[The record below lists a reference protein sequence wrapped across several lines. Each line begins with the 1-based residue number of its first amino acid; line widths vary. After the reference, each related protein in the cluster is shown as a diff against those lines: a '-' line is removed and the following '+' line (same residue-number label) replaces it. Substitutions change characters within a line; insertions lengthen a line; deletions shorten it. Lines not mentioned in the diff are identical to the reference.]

1 MDKEFIKN
9 RLRKTVAEAKVP
21 GVAQTD
27 KVQTASK
34 KENDKAYKDVEK
46 KMKTYEK
53 ETTKG
58 ATDSIDEPKY
68 DYEGSE
74 KEYHDEMEI
83 RNGVEMNRYDNDPS
97 ERFKERAIMAIE
109 GDALMGNSPEYANVV
124 AKGQGG
130 NPDFGKELVK
140 TIKASAAKRDAA
152 TPALDQFGDDIEEKN
167 VGIRG
172 TKSASKP
179 SISGKSVAVESKQET
194 KTPIMETNKMKRL
207 RFKSKFDGVDNAL
220 NLIPESYKVDNK
232 VFEITDGNENYR
244 VRWEGGLNEGEAIVL
259 IASDKT
265 LVESDMKH
273 MAHLMG
279 FKSDLGI
286 PTSAERLSE
295 NTSFLEILG
304 KSKALF
310 TEDVEGQE
318 LISEETRLAFGILK
332 EDIDEAVKVAPITA
346 DTEVEKKK

>member
-27 KVQTASK
+27 KVQSASK

-58 ATDSIDEPKY
+58 ATDSIEEPKY
-68 DYEGSE
+68 QYEGSE
-74 KEYHDEMEI
+74 QETHDEIEI
-83 RNGVEMNRYDNDPS
+83 MNGQEMLRYDNNPS
-97 ERFKERAIMAIE
+97 KRFKERATMAIE
-109 GDALMGNSPEYANVV
+109 GNALMGNSPDYANVV
-124 AKGQGG
+124 QKGQGG
-130 NPDFGKELVK
+130 DPDFGKNLIK
-140 TIKASAAKRDAA
+140 IIKASTAKRDAA

-167 VGIRG
+167 VGIKG
-172 TKSASKP
+172 TKSATKP
-179 SISGKSVAVESKQET
+179 AINGKSVAVESKQET
-194 KTPIMETNKMKRL
+194 KKSIMETNKMKRL
-207 RFKSKFDGVDNAL
+207 RFKTKFDGIKTAL

-244 VRWEGGLNEGEAIVL
+244 VRWEGNLNEGQAIVL
-259 IASDKT
+259 RASDKT
-265 LVESDMKH
+265 LVEADMKH

-279 FKSDLGI
+279 FKSDLGM
-286 PTSAERLSE
+286 PTSTQRLSE
-295 NTSFLEILG
+295 NTTFLDILT

-310 TEDVEGQE
+310 SEEVEGEE
-318 LISEETRLAFGILK
+318 LISEETRLAFGMLK
-332 EDIDEAVKVAPITA
+332 EDIGESVAPITVN
-346 DTEVEKKK
+346 TLVEKKK